1 MATKPTRPEPPAPLR
16 ADPRHPPKGDH
27 DDDDRPDGGA
37 SEPVIIELR
46 VIVPVPKT
54 G

>member
-16 ADPRHPPKGDH
+16 ADLRHPPKGPH
-27 DDDDRPDGGA
+27 DDDDPPDVEPT
-37 SEPVIIELR
+37 EPVVIELR

-54 G
+54 S

>member
-16 ADPRHPPKGDH
+16 ADPRHPPKDGH
-27 DDDDRPDGGA
+27 DGDDRPDGEH

-54 G
+54 S